1 MSSFCILCSETLREV
16 SGINIESINLVP
28 KIGAVAQEKEQPQ
41 LPDSKQIDVQQQN
54 QKEKPEKQQKLAEAL
69 SQINQTMETFHTE
82 LRFTTHEASGET
94 IVKVVKSETGEVIR
108 EIPPEYVLKIV
119 AYVKEMLGLLLD
131 KLV

>member
-1 MSSFCILCSETLREV
+1 M